1 MVIAVSAAIA
11 GVFWSGI
18 LIGITCW
25 MRKKRFF
32 IRGFGIWSIVCVYL
46 FSMLRML
53 LPLNFDFTVG
63 IQVRGLFSDI
73 FYSICIHKYRVGDYY
88 VTIFEGLM
96 LVWAV
101 GALFFLLRFSFQ
113 YWDACKTLRDKE
125 KGTEAES
132 VQYKKILQDIYELKG
147 KRREITV
154 VKSGQIHMPIGIG
167 IFKRRVLL
175 PSLDYTEQELYYILL
190 HEYTHFL
197 NGDLLIKM
205 AVHIFC
211 CIFWWNPA
219 AYLLRKDLEQSL
231 EIKCDL
237 CITEKFSAGEAA
249 NYLEAILKTLKS
261 VGEKDELDLKSKVAL
276 CGKKES
282 AITERFQYVF
292 KNVKNKGESKKAV
305 AAWIAVVCVIWAAS
319 CTAFVIPSHDP
330 PVEDIVTEPGVI
342 EMTPENTY
350 VVYEN
355 GKYEIYV
362 NDKSTGECKENFVNM
377 LKNSGFETRGMWR

>member
-73 FYSICIHKYRVGDYY
+73 FYSICINKYRVGDYY

-132 VQYKKILQDIYELKG
+132 VRYKKILQDIYELKG

-276 CGKKES
+276 CERKES

-355 GKYEIYV
+355 GKYEIYL
-362 NDKSTGECKENFVNM
+362 NGKLSGECKEDFSNM
-377 LKNSGFETRGMWR
+377 LENSGFEIRRM